1 MKKNIYRYQTAN
13 FNHITVHEVYQNQ
26 TSVMY
31 TVKKQILF
39 VIIGISTTQFA
50 TLCYQF
56 YLVEHELGPVLDDGL
71 LTYDELLLLVG
82 VL

>member
-1 MKKNIYRYQTAN
+1 MEAP
-13 FNHITVHEVYQNQ
+13 
-26 TSVMY
+26 VMCAISRW
-31 TVKKQILF
+31 ILLF
-39 VIIGISTTQFA
+39 AIEISATQFA

>member
-1 MKKNIYRYQTAN
+1 MVAY
-13 FNHITVHEVYQNQ
+13 
-26 TSVMY
+26 
-31 TVKKQILF
+31 
-39 VIIGISTTQFA
+39 IGISATQFA